1 MNALAKPVL
10 LLVGLLL
17 AGAALRLVQLQGGAH
32 LLAGL
37 SASRDPSAALALVA
51 VGTLLCAVGLPR
63 QLVAFAAAYAF
74 GAAIGGLLA
83 LLVQVLSCAADFAW
97 ARAVARNWAARRI
110 AASPR
115 LARLDDRLAARPFS
129 ATLTLRLLP
138 VGNNLLLNLL
148 AGVSAVPALP
158 FLTASALG
166 YLPQT
171 VVFALIGSGAHVA
184 RGAQLLIGLLLFAL
198 SAAVGILLLR
208 RYNTEGEDQER
219 RPGLQ

>member
-1 MNALAKPVL
+1 ML
-10 LLVGLLL
+10 LLLGLLL
-17 AGAALRLVQLQGGAH
+17 AGAGLRLVQMQGGAN

-37 SASRDPSAALALVA
+37 SAARDPRAALTLVG

-74 GAAIGGLLA
+74 GATTGGTLA
-83 LLVQVLSCAADFAW
+83 LLAQILSCGIDFAW
-97 ARAVARNWAARRI
+97 ARAVARAWAARRI

-115 LARLDDRLAARPFS
+115 LARLDQRLAAHPFS

-158 FLTASALG
+158 FLAASALG

-171 VVFALIGSGAHVA
+171 IVFALIGSGAHVE
-184 RGAQLLIGLLLFAL
+184 RGMQLLIGIVLFAA
-198 SAAVGILLLR
+198 SAAIGLVLLR
-208 RYNTEGEDQER
+208 RSK
-219 RPGLQ
+219 

>member
-1 MNALAKPVL
+1 MKALRKPL
-10 LLVGLLL
+10 LLLLGLLL
-17 AGAALRLVQLQGGAH
+17 AGGALRLVQMQGGAN

-37 SASRDPSAALALVA
+37 SASRDPRAALGLVA

-74 GAAIGGLLA
+74 GAAPGGALA
-83 LLVQVLSCAADFAW
+83 LLVQVLSCCLDFAW
-97 ARAVARNWAARRI
+97 ARAVARDWASRRI

-115 LARLDDRLAARPFS
+115 LARLDDRLAAHPFS

-158 FLTASALG
+158 FLAASTLG

-171 VVFALIGSGAHVA
+171 AVFALIGSGAHVA
-184 RGAQLLIGLLLFAL
+184 RGTQLLIGLILFAV

-208 RYNTEGEDQER
+208 RTKAEA
-219 RPGLQ
+219 